1 MILAADSEVSAA
13 ATREAAAPPAVGNHM
28 AGTTVLDDL
37 VTRLRKSFGDQLV
50 SVVLYGSAAV
60 GDQDR
65 RFSDY
70 NVLCVLDQ
78 VTPREMARAE
88 EIFRWFRERG
98 NPAPLLL
105 SEREAATSSDCFP
118 IEFYDIRA
126 QHRILH
132 GRDVVEGMQIDMS
145 FYRAQVEHELRSKLL
160 RLRQKASGVLSEKDL
175 LRQLLADSLSTFC
188 VLFRHALILTGH
200 EAPARKREI
209 IATCGRSFDFDAAP
223 FDRLLDLREEK
234 ARPRDVDPAAVLEGY
249 LRGIAAVVDAVDR
262 VAK

>member
-1 MILAADSEVSAA
+1 M
-13 ATREAAAPPAVGNHM
+13 ATHI
-28 AGTTVLDDL
+28 LDDL
-37 VTRLRKSFGDQLV
+37 VTRLRKTFGDQLI

-60 GDQDR
+60 GDR
-65 RFSDY
+65 HEHFSDY

-78 VTPREMARAE
+78 VTPRELGQTE

-105 SEREAATSSDCFP
+105 SEQETAASTDCFP

-126 QHRILH
+126 QHRILY
-132 GRDVVEGMQIDMS
+132 GRDVVEGIEIDMS

-160 RLRQKASGVLSEKDL
+160 RLRQKVSGVLSDKDL
-175 LRQLLADSLSTFC
+175 LRKLLADSLSTFC
-188 VLFRHALILTGH
+188 VLFRHALILNGL

-209 IATCGRSFDFDAAP
+209 IAESSRSFNFDAGP

-234 ARPRDVDPAAVLEGY
+234 IKPRELDPAPALEGY
-249 LRGIAAVVDAVDR
+249 LRGINSVVEAVDR